1 MTNSQAVI
9 HKSSFDTEYVS
20 YPINGM
26 HSERDYH
33 YQIYFLIFSHSV
45 RAKIPKL
52 LIRIFFS
59 PAAISESIFSLRPT
73 PIHIHKFVFFSNLVG

>member
-33 YQIYFLIFSHSV
+33 YQIYFLIFSH
-45 RAKIPKL
+45 
-52 LIRIFFS
+52 LISASINISHEIFLIHFS
-59 PAAISESIFSLRPT
+59 TSKDS
-73 PIHIHKFVFFSNLVG
+73 